1 MTAPWDTELQFAGAE
16 QWSFAMKVK
25 LSPKDL
31 IQWFG
36 VFAAGANALS
46 ALIGLLGKV
55 VNYAP
60 RIRKFRIF
68 EVHGQG

>member
-1 MTAPWDTELQFAGAE
+1 LQFAGAE

-36 VFAAGANALS
+36 AFSAGAKALV
-46 ALIGLLGKV
+46 ALIDLLGKV

-60 RIRKFRIF
+60 DVRKFRIF
-68 EVHGQG
+68 EAYGKG